1 VPRARILVFNQ
12 YYAPAFESTA
22 QLLTQLCESLAD
34 DFDVTIVTGV
44 VEGAEP
50 SRHVVKGVEV
60 HRVWSTS
67 FPRRRLSLRG
77 VNYLS
82 YVGSSLW
89 AGMTEQRPDLV
100 VCMSDPPFVPAFARL
115 AARRFGVPYVAIVQ
129 DVFPEIAVEL
139 GRLSNPAVVRT
150 MDAVVSVGLRGA
162 ARVVAI
168 GETMQRRLVEKG
180 VDASKIVVIRNW
192 VDADQLAPA
201 VKDNEWSREHGLADK
216 FVVMHSG
223 NVGYAQNLDML
234 VRASTYLRDLE
245 DVRFVIIG
253 SGAKKLELMALAGR
267 LDTPNVVFLPYQ
279 DPHVLPLSLSTGD
292 IHFVGL
298 AERLSGY
305 IVPSRMNGVLSVGR
319 PVLVAAE
326 RDSEI
331 VSVVESSG
339 AGITIPAGRA
349 ELLAAAIRDA
359 HDGKYDLDDMGRRGR
374 AYVEREIDRRVATDR
389 YRQLVEEL
397 VS

>member
-1 VPRARILVFNQ
+1 
-12 YYAPAFESTA
+12 
-22 QLLTQLCESLAD
+22 
-34 DFDVTIVTGV
+34 
-44 VEGAEP
+44 
-50 SRHVVKGVEV
+50 
-60 HRVWSTS
+60 VWSTS

-77 VNYLS
+77 INYLS

-89 AGMTEQRPDLV
+89 AGVTEVKPDLII
-100 VCMSDPPFVPAFARL
+100 CMSDPPFMPAFARIV
-115 AARRFGVPYVAIVQ
+115 AQRFRVPYIAIVQ

-150 MDAVVSVGLRGA
+150 LDAVVSAGLRGA

-180 VDASKIVVIRNW
+180 VESAKVGVIRNW
-192 VDADQLAPA
+192 VDADHLVPA
-201 VKDNEWSREHGLADK
+201 TKDNEWSRAQGLADK

-223 NVGYAQNLDML
+223 NVGYAQNLDLL
-234 VRASTYLRDLE
+234 VRASTFLRDLD

-253 SGAKKLELMALAGR
+253 NGAKKLELMALAER
-267 LDTPNVVFLPYQ
+267 LDATNVIFMPYQ
-279 DPHVLPLSLSTGD
+279 DREVLPLSLSAGD

-298 AERLSGY
+298 ALRLSGY
-305 IVPSRMNGVLSVGR
+305 IVPSRMNGVLSVSR

-331 VSVVESSG
+331 VSVVETSG

-349 ELLAAAIRDA
+349 ELLAAAIRDS
-359 HDGKYDLDDMGRRGR
+359 HEGKYDLAEMGRRGR
-374 AYVEREIDRRVATDR
+374 AYVEREIDRPVAMQR
-389 YRQLVEEL
+389 YREL
-397 VS
+397 VREVLS